1 MNILTIIVNL
11 PNRKITNYSWS
22 LAKKQHPFLMEE
34 ALILSVAQ
42 SLLQTL
48 SHVFFQKSIFG
59 NSHVLMKNV
68 ITRKIRPLCG
78 AYVTRTATTNRTF
91 TMLISPKTEPDTQTK
106 STVEQTYDHFLKTN
120 TMNQSTIL
128 PLLRQT

>member
-1 MNILTIIVNL
+1 MAFCKKTAPSPDGGCADFIRSPIFIANL
-11 PNRKITNYSWS
+11 KSCI
-22 LAKKQHPFLMEE
+22 
-34 ALILSVAQ
+34 
-42 SLLQTL
+42 
-48 SHVFFQKSIFG
+48 FQKSIFG
-59 NSHVLMKNV
+59 NSNVLMKNV
-68 ITRKIRPLCG
+68 ITSKIRPLCG

-106 STVEQTYDHFLKTN
+106 STVEQTYDHFLKTK